1 MDIPVSTPVA
11 RNSNF
16 NRVVNHS
23 VAHEYV
29 IPTRDTLLSIRVKPT
44 MPDPR
49 IHVIKTKKSPCR
61 VVDAWWNRFENTIL
75 PFCLLLRQK
84 RGEERCVIVS
94 LGIVEKL
101 SSNSNSFIGYK
112 VQNYRGEEE
121 GVMVYKSVE
130 GFNGKSAPRWSETR
144 L

>member
-1 MDIPVSTPVA
+1 MVRPFRERNPPLSLSVFVS
-11 RNSNF
+11 F
-16 NRVVNHS
+16 C
-23 VAHEYV
+23 
-29 IPTRDTLLSIRVKPT
+29 
-44 MPDPR
+44 
-49 IHVIKTKKSPCR
+49 KKR
-61 VVDAWWNRFENTIL
+61 Y
-75 PFCLLLRQK
+75 
-84 RGEERCVIVS
+84 VS